1 MLLALTMIV
10 RDEARSVAQT
20 LASVAGVCD
29 LAVLLDTGSTDSTP
43 EIAAQAAAEL
53 GLAIEIHHAP
63 FVDFATSRNLVLSIL
78 GERATWALTLD
89 GDETLRGGKALWQHL
104 AQARAASGM
113 MVDIEYGQTRF
124 ASPRLCRTGTGW
136 RWVGEVHE
144 LLSHPSQHPAH
155 APQGVSIFHDLSGD
169 STRRARRMREFDLP
183 TLQRIV
189 QERPDDARAVFYLAQ
204 TYEGL
209 GEHHNAALLYADRAH
224 MPGWPEETFI
234 AALRAAQIHR
244 RDTDA
249 WLRAYALGPHR
260 VEALCG
266 LALLHYQREQWAP
279 CYLFARAACALPLR
293 PPKGL
298 LFVDT
303 TAWEFT
309 RWDLLAVSA
318 WHLGQYQEG
327 EDAARRAQ
335 AARPDDPRCAAN
347 LAYYVGRRAA

>member
-1 MLLALTMIV
+1 MIV
-10 RDEARSVAQT
+10 RDEVRTIAQT

-29 LAVLLDTGSTDSTP
+29 LAVLLDTGSTDGTP

-63 FVDFATSRNLVLSIL
+63 FVDFAAARNQVLSLL

-89 GDETLRGGKALWQHL
+89 GDEMLRGGKDLWQHL
-104 AQARAASGM
+104 ADARDATGM
-113 MVDIEYGQTRF
+113 MVDIEYGQMRF
-124 ASPRLCRTGTGW
+124 ASPRICRTGSGW

-144 LLSHPSQHPAH
+144 LLSHPHQHPAY
-155 APQGVSIFHDLSGD
+155 APQGVSIFHDLNGD
-169 STRRARRMREFDLP
+169 PTRRARRMREFDLP

-189 QERPDDARAVFYLAQ
+189 QERPDDARAAFYLAQ

-209 GEHHNAALLYADRAH
+209 GDADKALLWYQQRSR
-224 MPGWPEETFI
+224 MVGWPEETFI
-234 AALRAAQIHR
+234 AALRAAQIAR
-244 RDTDA
+244 SNDNF
-249 WLRAYALGPHR
+249 LRAYALAPHR

-266 LALLHYQREQWAP
+266 LALMHYQREQWAP
-279 CYLFARAACALPLR
+279 CHLFARAACALPLR

-303 TAWEFT
+303 VAWEFT
-309 RWDLLAVSA
+309 RWDLLSVSA

-327 EDAARRAQ
+327 EDAASRAL
-335 AARPDDPRCAAN
+335 AARPDDARCAAN
-347 LAYYVGRRAA
+347 LAYYTGRRAA